1 MTYFNMLTEISE
13 EILLGLN
20 KVAQIKKP
28 FSKEKGL
35 KCSHYGLVTKLLIVN
50 F

>member
-1 MTYFNMLTEISE
+1 MLNEIIDE
-13 EILLGLN
+13 NCLVELN
-20 KVAQIKKP
+20 SVAQIKRP

-35 KCSHYGLVTKLLIVN
+35 KCSHYGLVTKLLIIN